1 MAMSTRKVSAG
12 AGPADQDDVRVRR
25 GDTSAAQPP
34 AVEGRT
40 GLPGLL
46 RRVAWSDADTSG
58 VARRRGPERGGTLAA
73 VVRTVPFTTAV
84 VLVVLVVGIATGSLW
99 TPVPE
104 RTWFPDVAYGLPS
117 LTGGA
122 WWTPLTGSLLA
133 LSPVFYLAVIGSF
146 LLFVGFAEWRLGT
159 RRTALI
165 CVVGQLVGVLAAAA
179 TLLALR
185 HSGWHWAE
193 ALARTRDVGF
203 SAGALACITVAT
215 AAMRSPWRLRV
226 RAGLVLYVTVA
237 LLFQGSL
244 ADLEHFWAVAL
255 ALPLSRLLAGDHAVG
270 GSGRFSV
277 SRREW
282 RLIVS
287 TGLALIGAAEVVL
300 WLSPAHGLFG
310 PGREAQPSGWDVALD
325 VAVVALVLNGLR
337 KGRRWAWWCAIAL
350 GVLNVVS
357 AVTLLLREE
366 LFGDLPG
373 TALAIAGG
381 ALWLGEL
388 VLLVVA
394 RRAFR
399 APFQWRLGRRAAAEG
414 TDQGVARDLLLRYG
428 GSNLS
433 WMVTWPE
440 NSWFRT
446 GDSVVAYQRHAGVA
460 VALGD
465 PVGPRERRADA
476 IGGFTEMCE
485 RTGTVPCLF
494 SVTADT
500 AALAV
505 ERGWQRV
512 RVADDTVIDLDGL
525 EFRGKKWQD
534 IRSALNRAAKEGID
548 YREVALAEEPWAVR
562 AQVRAISEQWVGDK
576 GLPEMG
582 FTLGGIDE
590 AMDPA
595 VRVGLAVD
603 GNGSVHGVTS
613 WLPVF
618 AAGGA
623 VRGWTL
629 DVTRRRS
636 GGFRPV
642 SEFLIAS
649 ACLAF
654 QAQHAE
660 FVSLS
665 GAPLA
670 HAGASGQGAAVDRLL
685 DLLGAVMEPHYGFRS
700 LHAFKTK
707 FSPRY
712 EPLYLAYR
720 DEGDLARIGIA
731 LTRAYL
737 PDATMRDLVKIGTGR
752 GV

>member
-1 MAMSTRKVSAG
+1 
-12 AGPADQDDVRVRR
+12 VRSRI
-25 GDTSAAQPP
+25 
-34 AVEGRT
+34 
-40 GLPGLL
+40 
-46 RRVAWSDADTSG
+46 
-58 VARRRGPERGGTLAA
+58 AA
-73 VVRTVPFTTAV
+73 VVRRIPFTTAV
-84 VLVVLVVGIATGSLW
+84 VLVILAAGIATGSLW
-99 TPVPE
+99 TPIAE
-104 RTWFPDVAYGLPS
+104 RTWFPDVAFGLPS
-117 LTGGA
+117 LTQGA
-122 WWTPLTGSLLA
+122 WWTPVSGSLLA
-133 LSPVFYLAVIGSF
+133 VSPVFYVPVIASF
-146 LLFVGFAEWRLGT
+146 LLFVGYTEWRLGS

-165 CVVGQLVGVLAAAA
+165 CVAGQLVAVLAAVA

-185 HSGWHWAE
+185 HSGWAWAE
-193 ALARTRDVGF
+193 GLARTRDAGF
-203 SAGALACITVAT
+203 SAGALACLTVAT

-226 RAGLVLYVTVA
+226 RAGLVLYVTVSF
-237 LLFQGSL
+237 LFAGTL
-244 ADLEHFWAVAL
+244 ADLEHLWAVGI
-255 ALPLSRLLAGDHAVG
+255 ALPLGRLLVGDRAVG
-270 GSGRFSV
+270 TPGEFSI

-282 RLIVS
+282 RLLAA

-300 WLSPAHGLFG
+300 FLFPAHGLLG
-310 PGREAQPSGWDVALD
+310 PGRAAQPSVWGLALD
-325 VAVVALVLNGLR
+325 VAVIALILNGLR

-350 GVLNVVS
+350 GTGNVAS
-357 AVTLLLREE
+357 AVVFVLRE
-366 LFGDLPG
+366 LSGDLPG
-373 TALAIAGG
+373 TALAISGG
-381 ALWLGEL
+381 ALWLGEI
-388 VLLVVA
+388 VLLVMG

-399 APFQWRLGRRAAAEG
+399 APFERRLGRRATAEG
-414 TDQGVARDLLLRYG
+414 TDREVARELLVRHG

-433 WMVTWPE
+433 WMITWPD
-440 NSWFRT
+440 NSYFFAGN

-465 PVGPRERRADA
+465 PVGPPERRADA
-476 IGGFTEMCE
+476 VGDFAAMCE
-485 RTGTVPCLF
+485 RTGAVPCLF
-494 SVTADT
+494 SITADT
-500 AALAV
+500 AMLTG
-505 ERGWQRV
+505 ELGWQRV

-534 IRSALNRAAKEGID
+534 IRSALNRAAKEGIA
-548 YREVALAEEPWAVR
+548 YREVALADEPWAVR

-603 GNGSVHGVTS
+603 GDGSVHGITS

-670 HAGASGQGAAVDRLL
+670 HADATGQGAAVDRLL
-685 DLLGAVMEPHYGFRS
+685 DSLGAVMEPHYGFRS

-737 PDATMRDLVKIGTGR
+737 PDATLRDLVRIGAGR
-752 GV
+752 AA